1 MMTGPQ
7 IDLGDNF
14 YYEKGYGI
22 YVLDLTQQVAR
33 LVLSEEQLGALD
45 KWMKL
50 VRKENSDD

>member
-1 MMTGPQ
+1 MPQ

-14 YYEKGYGI
+14 YYEKGSGI